1 MRGKAALIGFLVLQ
15 AVVVAI
21 WLSALL
27 PLARPGSA
35 PFISSEVGVWSGA
48 VFSDITT
55 NFRARASALTS
66 TPFSPTGPLLWATI
80 LMAASGIAAFL
91 ALRSF
96 RRERVWIA
104 AGLAGLALVIG
115 AGAAYFIVEQFSG
128 DTSFPSGSVNVVWL
142 YMSTRSFLIQL
153 MLGFLFLATG
163 AVLAIAGIA
172 TPERPLGFHIVALNW
187 IVVSVVWLLI
197 YAGLFVLPFIN
208 ASS

>member
-15 AVVVAI
+15 AVVVAV

-27 PLARPGSA
+27 PLTRPGSA

-55 NFRARASALTS
+55 NFRARVSALTS

-80 LMAASGIAAFL
+80 LMVVSGAAAFF
-91 ALRSF
+91 ASRFF
-96 RRERVWIA
+96 RRERIWIA
-104 AGLAGLALVIG
+104 AGLAAVALVLG

-153 MLGFLFLATG
+153 ILGFLFLAIG

-172 TPERPLGFHIVALNW
+172 TAEKPLGFHVVALNW
-187 IVVSVVWLLI
+187 IVVSVVWLLV
-197 YAGLFVLPFIN
+197 YLGLFVLPFIN